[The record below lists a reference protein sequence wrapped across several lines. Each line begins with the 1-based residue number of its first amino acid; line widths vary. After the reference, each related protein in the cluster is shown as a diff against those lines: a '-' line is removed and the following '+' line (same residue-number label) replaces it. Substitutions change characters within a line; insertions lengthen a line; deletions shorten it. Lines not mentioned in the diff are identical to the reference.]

1 MKITVL
7 GAGAIG
13 SAVAYDLARTDAVTR
28 VQVCEARPITL
39 RAFRTERAHPKVRT
53 YEADARDTQTLEPIL
68 AGSAVVVS
76 CVGPEHS
83 ARLARLSL
91 ALGAHFVDLADPDA
105 LCDAEAALAAEAEQR
120 QRWVVMGCGLAPG
133 LVGVL
138 VMCGIEA
145 LAEATAARIRVG
157 GVPEERGEPYGHRLA
172 HSAEKLLDDYTAPAP
187 VLRDGALETRPPLTG
202 VEAVEVRGFGTME
215 AFYTS
220 AGLRSLATALEGRL
234 DRLDAKM
241 LRYPG
246 HADRMRFLLD
256 LGLADKTSLDVR
268 THLTYRDV
276 LVRRL
281 RQRLGGPYRD
291 AVLLRV
297 EVDGR
302 RADGEAGT
310 LAYSLVARPGE
321 EAGLSAMQRCTGF
334 PASVAA
340 LLLAQRGVP
349 GGGAGAAEQVLP
361 PEPFVEGLVQRGL
374 QIEEQWAPR
383 AVAEPA

>member
-13 SAVAYDLARTDAVTR
+13 SAVAYDLAHADAVAR
-28 VQVCEARPITL
+28 VQVCEARPVTL
-39 RAFRTERAHPKVRT
+39 RAFRAEHAHPKVRT

-83 ARLARLSL
+83 ARLARLAL
-91 ALGAHFVDLADPDA
+91 TLGAHFVDLADPGA
-105 LCDAEAALAAEAEQR
+105 VGGEAAALAEQAERR

-138 VMCGIEA
+138 AMRGVERLDA
-145 LAEATAARIRVG
+145 PTAVRIRVG
-157 GVPEERGEPYGHRLA
+157 DVPEEGAGPYGHRLA
-172 HSAEKLLDDYTAPAP
+172 HSAEKLLNDYTDPAP
-187 VLRDGALETRPPLTG
+187 VLRGGAVETRDPLSG
-202 VEAVEVRGFGTME
+202 VETVEVAGFGAME

-220 AGLRSLATALEGRL
+220 VGLGSLAEALEGRV

-246 HADRMRFLLD
+246 HADQMRFLLD

-268 THLTYRDV
+268 THLTYRDI

-291 AVLLRV
+291 AVLVRV

-302 RADGEAGT
+302 DADGAEGT
-310 LAYSLVARPGE
+310 LTYSMVDRFDDE
-321 EAGLSAMQRCTGF
+321 TGLSAMQRCSGF
-334 PASVAA
+334 PAAA
-340 LLLAQRGVP
+340 AAIMLAQREVP
-349 GGGAGAAEQVLP
+349 GGGVGAADQTVP
-361 PEPFVEGLVQRGL
+361 AEPYVERLAGRGL
-374 QIEEQWAPR
+374 AIEERWEPR
-383 AVAEPA
+383 AVAEAA

>member
-13 SAVAYDLARTDAVTR
+13 SAVAFDLARADAVAR

-39 RAFRTERAHPKVRT
+39 RAFRAAHAHPKVRT
-53 YEADARDTQTLEPIL
+53 YEADARDTPTLEPIL

-83 ARLARLSL
+83 ARLAELTLR
-91 ALGAHFVDLADPDA
+91 LGAHLVDLNDPGAIADQ
-105 LCDAEAALAAEAEQR
+105 AEALAEQAERR
-120 QRWVVMGCGLAPG
+120 QRWVMMGCGLAPG
-133 LVGVL
+133 LTGVL
-138 VMCGIEA
+138 VMRGVNR
-145 LAEATAARIRVG
+145 LADATAARVRVG
-157 GVPEERGEPYGHRLA
+157 DVPEEGAGPYGHRLA
-172 HSAEKLLDDYTAPAP
+172 HSAEKLLTDYTDPAP
-187 VLRDGALETRPPLTG
+187 VLRDGRLDTRAPLTG
-202 VEAVEVRGFGTME
+202 VEAVDVDGFGTME

-220 AGLRSLATALEGRL
+220 VGLGSLAEALEGRL

-241 LRYPG
+241 LRWPG
-246 HADRMRFLLD
+246 HADQMRFLLD

-291 AVLLRV
+291 AVLVRV

-302 RADGEAGT
+302 DESGAEGT
-310 LAYSLVARPGE
+310 LTYSLVNRFDAE
-321 EAGLSAMQRCTGF
+321 TGLSAMQQCSGF
-334 PASVAA
+334 PASVGALMLAA
-340 LLLAQRGVP
+340 SEVP
-349 GGGAGAAEQVLP
+349 GGGVGAADQTLP
-361 PEPFVEGLVQRGL
+361 PELYVERLAERGL
-374 QIEEQWAPR
+374 DIEERWTER
-383 AVAEPA
+383 AVAEVA